1 MAKIPE
7 GSELITGMVVEALAN
22 ALFRVEVD
30 QVPANRKPD
39 ETDEEAIEGVE
50 QKPSYIAQ
58 LGGKMR
64 LHRIRIIVGD
74 RVELLF
80 DQYGGRPR
88 IIKRL

>member
-7 GSELITGMVVEALAN
+7 GSEITTGVVIEALAN
-22 ALFRVEVD
+22 ALFRVELD
-30 QVPANRKPD
+30 ELPKNRTAEEGQEGKPAF
-39 ETDEEAIEGVE
+39 
-50 QKPSYIAQ
+50 IAQ

-80 DQYGGRPR
+80 DQYGGKPR
-88 IIKRL
+88 IIRRL